1 MLMIELTPQS
11 REKRWRLISGAVL
24 VQGEGDIP
32 VRQPLLLEDTRQS
45 PDLTQ
50 KLARWTGADPDK
62 YSTPNIS

>member
-11 REKRWRLISGAVL
+11 NEKRWRLISGAVL
-24 VQGEGDIP
+24 VQGGDIP
-32 VRQPLLLEDTRQS
+32 VRQPLLLEETQQS

-50 KLARWTGADPDK
+50 KLARWTDADPDK